1 MEIIYFIVCF
11 TTSVI
16 GAICGIGGGV
26 IIKPVL
32 DAFGTL
38 EVTEINF
45 LSGCTVLSMSTYSIV
60 KSRFSNQSK
69 VEKKTGISLALG
81 AAGGGVAGKFIFA
94 CIKEVAGQD
103 SIWLSAGIGLT
114 LGMMS
119 SFLGIGGGPINL
131 IVLFYFFPWELKKQ
145 QRIPSTLFFSH
156 KRLT

>member
-1 MEIIYFIVCF
+1 M
-11 TTSVI
+11 
-16 GAICGIGGGV
+16 
-26 IIKPVL
+26 
-32 DAFGTL
+32 
-38 EVTEINF
+38 TEIKF

-103 SIWLSAGIGLT
+103 SKVSSIQAVCLLAVTLAALLYSIRKEHMRTKNIQNIWLSAGIGLT